1 MFSAK
6 AQKISRYLAG
16 PLVLLWLLCQSMLLC
31 AGLLSMQPMHMGSQV
46 LDSGS
51 MMANQSHHMNQGMSH
66 PSSDT
71 SAHVHALGQDQG
83 GDALDENCCDNQEN
97 VLSNSFYGSIAFLLF
112 FPLYWLVVSLNTL
125 VRHFTN
131 HKEPP
136 PRYNYPRNHV
146 FNCTFLN

>member
-1 MFSAK
+1 MPSMPFTSANVD
-6 AQKISRYLAG
+6 SHVSYN
-16 PLVLLWLLCQSMLLC
+16 SM
-31 AGLLSMQPMHMGSQV
+31 AHS
-46 LDSGS
+46 
-51 MMANQSHHMNQGMSH
+51 SHEMNH
-66 PSSDT
+66 ASSDL
-71 SAHVHALGQDQG
+71 SAHSHDGKSGAVDK
-83 GDALDENCCDNQEN
+83 NCCDDQEN

-125 VRHFTN
+125 VRYFAN